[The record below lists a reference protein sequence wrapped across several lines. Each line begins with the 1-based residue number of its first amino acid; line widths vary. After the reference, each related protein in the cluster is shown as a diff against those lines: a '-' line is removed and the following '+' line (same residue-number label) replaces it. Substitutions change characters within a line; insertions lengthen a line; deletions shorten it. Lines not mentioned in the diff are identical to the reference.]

1 MNILA
6 MGAHPD
12 DIEIGCGGTLLKY
25 SRAGHGVY
33 LMVLTDGG
41 QGGSAKTRRDEQL
54 ASCRILRAKEVFWGG
69 YQDTEVPLTRQAI
82 QQIED
87 VVKKID
93 PAFIFVNYFDDT
105 HQDHRHL
112 ATCTVTATRYTRN
125 VLFYETPTTQ
135 NFSPTVYVD
144 IDGLLEDKVRSLEAH
159 ASQVLKTNVEG
170 LSILEFARAS
180 AHFRG
185 VQGRVRAAEAFVP
198 LRLFINIGAELV

>member
-6 MGAHPD
+6 LGAHPD
-12 DIEIGCGGTLLKY
+12 DIEIGCGGALLKY
-25 SRAGHGVY
+25 ARAGHHVQ
-33 LMVLTDGG
+33 LMILTDGAR
-41 QGGSAKTRRDEQL
+41 GGDSEVRRNEQV
-54 ASCRILRAKEVFWGG
+54 ASSRILGARDIFWGG
-69 YQDTEVPLTRQAI
+69 YRDTELPVAREAI

-87 VVKKID
+87 VVKKVD

-159 ASQVLKTNVEG
+159 ASQVRKTNVEG
-170 LSILEFARAS
+170 LSILEIARAS

-185 VQGRVRAAEAFVP
+185 LQGRVRAAEAFVP
-198 LRLFINIGAELV
+198 LRLFINVGPDLV

>member
-6 MGAHPD
+6 LGAHPD
-12 DIEIGCGGTLLKY
+12 DVEIGCGGTLLKY
-25 SRAGHGVY
+25 AQAGHHVY
-33 LMVLTDGG
+33 LMILTDGAR
-41 QGGSAKTRRDEQL
+41 GGSSAVRRSEQV
-54 ASCRILRAKEVFWGG
+54 ASAQILGVREIFWGG
-69 YQDTEVPLTRQAI
+69 YRDTELPVAREAI

-87 VVKKID
+87 VVKKVD
-93 PAFIFVNYFDDT
+93 PAFIFVNYLDDT

-144 IDGLLEDKVRSLEAH
+144 IDGLLEAKVHSLEAH
-159 ASQVLKTNVEG
+159 ASQVKKTNVEG
-170 LSILEFARAS
+170 VNILDVARAS

-185 VQGRVRAAEAFVP
+185 LQGRVRSAEAFVP
-198 LRLFINIGAELV
+198 LRLFINVGPDLV

>member
-6 MGAHPD
+6 LGAHPD
-12 DIEIGCGGTLLKY
+12 DVEIGCGGTLLKY
-25 SRAGHGVY
+25 ARAGHHVH
-33 LMVLTDGG
+33 LMILTDGAR
-41 QGGSAKTRRDEQL
+41 GGDSDVRRNEQL
-54 ASCRILRAKEVFWGG
+54 ASSRILGAREIFWGG
-69 YQDTEVPLTRQAI
+69 YRDTELPVAREAI

-87 VVKKID
+87 VVKKVD
-93 PAFIFVNYFDDT
+93 PSFIFVNYLDDT

-159 ASQVLKTNVEG
+159 ASQVRKTNVEG
-170 LSILEFARAS
+170 LNILDVARAS

-185 VQGRVRAAEAFVP
+185 LQGRVRSAEAFVP
-198 LRLFINIGAELV
+198 LRLFINVGPDLV

>member
-25 SRAGHGVY
+25 ARAGHHVH
-33 LMVLTDGG
+33 LMVLTDGAR
-41 QGGSAKTRRDEQL
+41 GGDSDVRRNEQL
-54 ASCRILRAKEVFWGG
+54 ASSRILGTREIFWGG
-69 YQDTEVPLTRQAI
+69 YRDTELPVVREAI

-87 VVKKID
+87 VVKKVN
-93 PAFIFVNYFDDT
+93 PAFIFVNYLDDT

-144 IDGLLEDKVRSLEAH
+144 IDGLLEDKVRCLEAH
-159 ASQVLKTNVEG
+159 ASQVRKTNVEG
-170 LSILEFARAS
+170 LSILEVARAS
-180 AHFRG
+180 AQFRG
-185 VQGRVRAAEAFVP
+185 LQGRVRAAEAFVP
-198 LRLFINIGAELV
+198 LRLFINVGPDHV